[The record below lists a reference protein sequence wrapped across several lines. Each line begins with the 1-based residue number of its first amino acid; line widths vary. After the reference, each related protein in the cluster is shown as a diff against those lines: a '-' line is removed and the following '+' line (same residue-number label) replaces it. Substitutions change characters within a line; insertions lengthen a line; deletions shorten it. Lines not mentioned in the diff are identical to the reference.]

1 MQFLLEFV
9 QISYFAISRSYIRGS
24 FEINCINL
32 SNDAKYFVV
41 FSKEE
46 LKTGNCLPT
55 FVAAGVVNTEIFL
68 SFTNFIFTKKQI
80 NNVNNLTF
88 CILGTFSG
96 CSYRSTGMKFALD
109 MALISPEIIKKSKFS
124 EIPQV
129 CCCMLLHQ
137 KLQEPD
143 N

>member
-46 LKTGNCLPT
+46 LKNGNRLPT
-55 FVAAGVVNTEIFL
+55 FVVAGVVNTEIFL
-68 SFTNFIFTKKQI
+68 SFINFFFTNKQV

-88 CILGTFSG
+88 CILGTFFWLFIQVN
-96 CSYRSTGMKFALD
+96 RMKFALD

-137 KLQEPD
+137 KLQELD
-143 N
+143 K

>member
-88 CILGTFSG
+88 CILGTFFWLFIQVNRYEIRSG
-96 CSYRSTGMKFALD
+96 YG
-109 MALISPEIIKKSKFS
+109 
-124 EIPQV
+124 
-129 CCCMLLHQ
+129 
-137 KLQEPD
+137 PD
-143 N
+143 LS